1 MIDEYKKKLENLA
14 SLNNRIIQE
23 LGNEHY
29 LSMFSS
35 NMLRTM
41 KQYLKFIDLLGYS
54 EEFLIML
61 NDTIDKE
68 IEFLDFDPQIFR
80 ERNIFKKRKKLKSLY
95 AYNLSNISK
104 IQEDVDKINN
114 YIDEIV
120 NRKL

>member
-35 NMLRTM
+35 NMLRIM